1 MCSNHFYKYPEC
13 GHIINVRKVDCNQ
26 EHGPNHRDRDIQITV
41 PGPCMVY
48 CFPEGAENTENAE
61 SSGNAGNSGNARS
74 NGDAGSNGNAGR
86 NGNAGSNANGRNG
99 NSRR

>member
-26 EHGPNHRDRDIQITV
+26 EHGLNHRDRDIQITV

-48 CFPEGAENTENAE
+48 CFPEDAENTENAE
-61 SSGNAGNSGNARS
+61 SSGNAGNSGS
-74 NGDAGSNGNAGR
+74 
-86 NGNAGSNANGRNG
+86 NGNAGSNGDAGGNGNGRNG